1 MDFILS
7 LLDVA
12 NRIMDFLA
20 NALGVLMIVSV
31 VAIIVGLALWW
42 GISRIFR
49 QE

>member
-7 LLDVA
+7 LFDVA

>member
-1 MDFILS
+1 MDFISS
-7 LLDVA
+7 LLDA
-12 NRIMDFLA
+12 TNRIMDFLA

-31 VAIIVGLALWW
+31 VAIIGGLASW

>member
-7 LLDVA
+7 LFDVA

-31 VAIIVGLALWW
+31 VAIIGGLASW
-42 GISRIFR
+42 GIGRIFR